1 MPALPPEACCV
12 GAYAIQISSPWI
24 CTMETV
30 HSLTM
35 REGRPAIWTERRPG
49 LCEACSQRD
58 VAAYK
63 RLRSR
68 ASVEGRTSSRRRP
81 KPVSPSKPAKPSKP
95 HKPVRSRSARG
106 STSRV
111 SGGRVS
117 GGGTGVWAN
126 VGGTGRSKLAAS
138 IPVAINVEHWVFF
151 IYPTFIYPSERAG
164 ALGDNQRKIHSLQKL
179 CL

>member
-1 MPALPPEACCV
+1 
-12 GAYAIQISSPWI
+12 
-24 CTMETV
+24 METV

-35 REGRPAIWTERRPG
+35 REGRPAIWTERRSG

-58 VAAYK
+58 VAAYT

-68 ASVEGRTSSRRRP
+68 ESVEVRTCSRRPR
-81 KPVSPSKPAKPSKP
+81 PVSPSKPAKPSKP

-126 VGGTGRSKLAAS
+126 GVATGSSNKLDAS
-138 IPVAINVEHWVFF
+138 RLVPTQVEHFVFVMF
-151 IYPTFIYPSERAG
+151 LTLCRAF
-164 ALGDNQRKIHSLQKL
+164 ALGDHGSYPSCHTL
-179 CL
+179 CKRRAMVIRAMRSFSSKSIGVENMAQVRIT

>member
-1 MPALPPEACCV
+1 MDVHDGNGTPPN
-12 GAYAIQISSPWI
+12 
-24 CTMETV
+24 
-30 HSLTM
+30 SLTM
-35 REGRPAIWTERRPG
+35 REGRPAIWTARRSS

-58 VAAYK
+58 LTAYT

-68 ASVEGRTSSRRRP
+68 GSVEIRTSSRRRP

-95 HKPVRSRSARG
+95 HKPVLSRSARG

-111 SGGRVS
+111 SGGLVS

-126 VGGTGRSKLAAS
+126 VEGTGRSKLAAS

-151 IYPTFIYPSERAG
+151 IYPTFLYPSERAC
-164 ALGDNQRKIHSLQKL
+164 ALGYNQQQGSWHAKIMPIPVSSHETHS
-179 CL
+179 